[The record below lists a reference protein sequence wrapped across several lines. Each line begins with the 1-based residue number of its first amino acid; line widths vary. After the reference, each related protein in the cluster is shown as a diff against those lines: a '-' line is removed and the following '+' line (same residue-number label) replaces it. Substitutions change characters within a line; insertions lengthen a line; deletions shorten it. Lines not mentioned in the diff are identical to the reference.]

1 LASDVGEKV
10 HVSGKGTAGANH
22 FRCSAS
28 APHSHVLWSDAC
40 FGREDGFVEPSVKR
54 KTITE
59 ITGVELHGQVCVPI
73 LETARDEALGTV
85 EVLKDV
91 FVAV

>member
-1 LASDVGEKV
+1 MGKKV
-10 HVSGKGTAGANH
+10 HVRSKGTPGANH
-22 FRCSAS
+22 FSRSAS
-28 APHSHVLWSDAC
+28 APHSYILGGDAC
-40 FGREDGFVEPSVKR
+40 FGREDGFVKPSVKR
-54 KTITE
+54 KPIAE